1 GTLDMTVTSVFAGAL
16 TAEDSSL
23 LVKTNPNGYRY
34 IASAGGGQMLASV
47 SIPSGVVID
56 YIVLNNCDV
65 AGGNFT
71 LALRDSTFSDN
82 FTPVG
87 SVTTTSN
94 LCAFNRNVSDI
105 NYPFP
110 QNLGHS
116 LELWVSEGPLTPTDG
131 TAGVQ
136 SMEVWWHR
144 RVSPAPASATFN

>member
-1 GTLDMTVTSVFAGAL
+1 
-16 TAEDSSL
+16 
-23 LVKTNPNGYRY
+23 
-34 IASAGGGQMLASV
+34 
-47 SIPSGVVID
+47 
-56 YIVLNNCDV
+56 
-65 AGGNFT
+65 GGNFT
-71 LALRDSTFSDN
+71 LTLRDSTFSDN

-110 QNLGHS
+110 QNLGHN

-144 RVSPAPASATFN
+144 RGGRAPARPPVHAGPTPTRAAPASKAAT